1 MIFAHGWVLGFLVL
15 PLGWMIFE
23 WRRTRRSLALILKTL
38 TVIAIILALSEPE
51 LSLPQTKMAVAVL
64 VDTSASL
71 SQQDLSRAS
80 QLADELERARGR
92 HWLRILPFAR
102 SVRNA
107 APEEQQH
114 GWRFQYTAGEAG
126 QATDLEAGVREAI
139 ASLPS
144 GLVPRLL
151 LISDGKENA
160 GSVTRA
166 TWQAQSLG
174 IPIDTIALKGRP
186 EPTLRLETVSL
197 PTVAFTGERFPI
209 DMTISSPADVTAT
222 VQLSAE
228 GKMLGSDTVKLERG
242 SNQVRVHA
250 RITAA
255 GALSL
260 SGRLQA
266 GNSGEAR
273 FDRAM
278 TLRRPKLLY
287 ISQDPAGTETNLM
300 QTLSADEFDVDRT
313 SDVMHGTLAD
323 YQLLVLNN
331 IDMEGL
337 AEPRKNEIEKFV
349 KQGGGLLVIGGEHN
363 VYNEAKKTEDAL
375 DRTLPA
381 KLAPPRSPEGT
392 AVVLIIDKSSSMEG
406 RKIELARLAAI
417 GVVDN
422 LRPVDM
428 VGVLIFD
435 NSFQWAVPIRRAED
449 KAMIKRLIAGIVP
462 DGGTQI
468 APALAEAYR
477 RVLPARATFKHIVLL
492 TDGISEEGDSLD
504 LSKEAAAQHVTIS
517 TVGLGQD
524 VNRAYLEKVA
534 TMADGKSY
542 FLSEPAGLEQI
553 LLKDVMEHTGSTAV
567 EKSLRPVVEKNADIL
582 DGVGIDTAPAL
593 KGYVRFI
600 SKPSADTILKIDEK
614 DPLLVRWQYGLGRAV
629 VFTSDAKSRWAAD
642 WVAWKG
648 FDRFWTNTFRDLL
661 PPSDTGEAKVGF
673 DSASGD
679 LVVNYQ
685 LGSDVEAPAQLPPIY
700 IFGPNG
706 FQHPLPITELADQA
720 YRGRIHIGQ
729 LQGLFRIRPLE
740 ESRAFPE
747 VGFYRQEQELQDYG
761 SNPFLLRS
769 MAEFTGGRFNP
780 APNQVFNAGNRTEQ
794 STLQLWPGLLALA
807 LALNLTELIMRKG
820 KAVLDSFLSKP
831 AEASA

>member
-1 MIFAHGWVLGFLVL
+1 MTFEHTWVLALLVL
-15 PLGWMIFE
+15 PLGWMLFE
-23 WRRTRRSLALILKTL
+23 WRRTRRSLALFLKTL
-38 TVIAIILALSEPE
+38 SIVAIILALSEPKLNTPE
-51 LSLPQTKMAVAVL
+51 TKMAVAVL

-71 SQQDLSRAS
+71 SPQDLARSS
-80 QLADELERARGR
+80 ELADALERSRGR
-92 HWLRILPFAR
+92 HWIRVLPFAR
-102 SVRNA
+102 SVRAA
-107 APEEQQH
+107 APEEQQR
-114 GWRFQYTAGEAG
+114 GWHFKYTAGEAG

-139 ASLPS
+139 ASLPA

-151 LISDGKENA
+151 LISDGKENS
-160 GSVTRA
+160 GSVLRA
-166 TWQAQSLG
+166 AWQAQSLG
-174 IPIDTIALKGRP
+174 IPIDTIALQGKP
-186 EPTLRLETVSL
+186 QPTLRLESVSL
-197 PTVAFTGERFPI
+197 PTMAFTGEKFPI
-209 DMTISSPADVTAT
+209 DLAISSPADVSAT
-222 VQLSAE
+222 VQMRAE
-228 GKMLGSDTVKLERG
+228 GKMLGSEPVKLERG
-242 SNQVRVHA
+242 SNAVRVHA

-260 SGRLQA
+260 SGSMRADNL
-266 GNSGEAR
+266 GEIR

-278 TLRRPKLLY
+278 TLRRPKVLY
-287 ISQDPAGTETNLM
+287 VSQDPEGTESHLL
-300 QTLSADEFDVDRT
+300 QTLSAAEFEVDRT
-313 SDVMHGTLAD
+313 ADPLHGTLAD
-323 YQLLVLNN
+323 YQLVVLNN
-331 IDMEGL
+331 LDMEAL
-337 AEPRKNEIEKFV
+337 PASRKDELESFV
-349 KQGGGLLVIGGEHN
+349 KQGGGLLVIAGERN
-363 VYNEAKKTEDAL
+363 VYNDTKTAEDSL
-375 DRTLPA
+375 DRAMPA

-422 LRPVDM
+422 LRPVDL

-477 RVLPARATFKHIVLL
+477 RVLPSRATFKHIVLL

-534 TMADGKSY
+534 SMANGKSY
-542 FLSEPAGLEQI
+542 FLNEPAGLEQI

-567 EKSLRPVVEKNADIL
+567 EKPLRPEIEKNAEIL
-582 DGVGIDTAPAL
+582 DGVGIDSAPAL
-593 KGYVRFI
+593 KGYVRYV
-600 SKPSADTILKIDEK
+600 SKPSADTILRIDPK

-642 WVAWKG
+642 WVTWKG
-648 FDRFWTNTFRDLL
+648 FDRFWTNIFRDLL
-661 PPSDTGEAKVGF
+661 PHSESGEAKADF

-685 LGSDVEAPAQLPPIY
+685 LGRDVAASAKPPAIY
-700 IFGPNG
+700 IFGPGG
-706 FQHPLPITELADQA
+706 FQHPLPVTELADQA

-747 VGFYRQEQELQDYG
+747 VGFYRQEQELLDYG

-769 MAEFTGGRFNP
+769 IAQFTGGRFNP
-780 APNQVFNAGNRTEQ
+780 QPSQVFNAGARSEP
-794 STLQLWPGLLALA
+794 SSLRLWPGLLALA
-807 LALNLTELIMRKG
+807 LVLNLAELIMRKG
-820 KAVLDSFLSKP
+820 KAVFDSFFAKP
-831 AEASA
+831 AASAA